1 MRYLP
6 LGSVGVSRVLVAAA
20 GAAAVVLA
28 AGAAAAA
35 LLAVGDGTKLQT
47 AATSTLPYFQDVDE
61 GSVHAANIERAG
73 ELGIAVGTSV
83 SSSTADGVTTRTF
96 SPSEPVSRG
105 QMATFLT
112 RTWRAA
118 GQECPSTGFA
128 YFDDVASGSSHA
140 AGIDCMSALRV
151 ARGTADR
158 MFSPSEPV
166 SRGQMATFMTRAWME
181 AGRTCPANTDSS
193 FSDVAESSTHAAG
206 INCMAALRVARGTTA
221 GTFSPS
227 EPVSRGQMATFL
239 VRFYDALSD
248 AS

>member
-1 MRYLP
+1 MRSLHF
-6 LGSVGVSRVLVAAA
+6 GAVGVSKVFVAAA

-47 AATSTLPYFQDVDE
+47 AATSTLPYFHDVDE

-73 ELGIAVGTSV
+73 DLGIAAGTSV
-83 SSSTADGVTTRTF
+83 SPTTDDGVTTRTF
-96 SPSEPVSRG
+96 SPSEPVTRG

-112 RTWRAA
+112 RTWKAA

-128 YFDDVASGSSHA
+128 YFDDVASGSTHA
-140 AGIDCMSALRV
+140 AGIDCMSALGV
-151 ARGTADR
+151 AQGTAPR
-158 MFSPSEPV
+158 TFSPSEPV
-166 SRGQMATFMTRAWME
+166 TRGQMATFMARAWKA
-181 AGRTCPANTDSS
+181 AGQTCPANADSS
-193 FSDVAESSTHAAG
+193 FSDVASGSTHAAG
-206 INCMAALRVARGTTA
+206 INCMAALEIARGTTA
-221 GTFSPS
+221 GTFLPS

-239 VRFYDALSD
+239 IRFYEALSD